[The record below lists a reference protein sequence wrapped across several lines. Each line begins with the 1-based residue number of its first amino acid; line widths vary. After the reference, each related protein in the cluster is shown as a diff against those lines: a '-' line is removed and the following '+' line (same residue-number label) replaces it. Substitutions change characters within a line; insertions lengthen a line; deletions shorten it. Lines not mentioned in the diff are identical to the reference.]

1 MSGIAGIGG
10 PGKRAQVERMLD
22 KMTYRG
28 PAGGEIVE
36 VAAGTLGVVWT
47 QTQAESAA
55 DLTREHLAQDYVDDS
70 HFAQAQACGGCLVL
84 KRDPLGVSPLYYG
97 HTADGTLC
105 FASEVKAILA
115 VTRDVH
121 ALPPG
126 HIHDGTGVRP
136 YSNLGGEPDSDRPA
150 EQIAR
155 GLRGCLEAVVEKLI
169 GPRREMGLWLSG
181 GLDSTALAAL
191 ARPRL
196 TTLHTFAAGFPDSPD
211 VVHARL
217 AAEFVGSE
225 HHELLV
231 DLDDMLAVLPETI
244 YHLESFD
251 ALLVRSAVN
260 HYPVA
265 RMTSEY
271 VPAVISGEGADEM
284 FSGQRYVE
292 LRDPGPRPELADIAD
307 RLSGTSL
314 QRVDRCSS
322 AYGMVAHVAFL
333 NSESVEYAMRI
344 PPELKYRDGVEK
356 WILREAMRGVL
367 PEPLRTRTKAR
378 FWEGAGVG
386 DLIAHH
392 ADRQITDREFTR
404 ERTLPN
410 GWTLNTREELMYYR
424 IFKDHF
430 GELQELSWMGRTE
443 DAPRVQLPLST
454 A

>member
-1 MSGIAGIGG
+1 MSGIAGIAG
-10 PGKRAQVERMLD
+10 PGKRAHVERMLD
-22 KMTYRG
+22 RMAYRG
-28 PAGGEIVE
+28 PAGRGVVE
-36 VAAGTLGVVWT
+36 VAGGALGVVWT

-55 DLTREHLAQDYVDDS
+55 DLTREHLAREYVDDS
-70 HFAQAQACGGCLVL
+70 HFAQAQARGGCFVL
-84 KRDPLGVSPLYYG
+84 KRDLLGVSPLYYG
-97 HTADGTLC
+97 RTPDGTLC

-115 VTRDVH
+115 VTCDVH

-136 YSNLGGEPDSDRPA
+136 YYNLAAEPDFDQPA

-155 GLRGCLEAVVEKLI
+155 DLRRCLEAVVDKLI
-169 GPRREMGLWLSG
+169 GSRREMGLWLSG

-196 TTLHTFAAGFPDSPD
+196 ATLHTFAAGFDDSPD

-231 DLDDMLAVLPETI
+231 DLDDMLAVLPEAI

-271 VPAVISGEGADEM
+271 VPAVLSGEGADEM
-284 FSGQRYVE
+284 FSGHRYVE
-292 LRDPGPRPELADIAD
+292 LHDPGPKPDLADIAD

-333 NSESVEYAMRI
+333 DPESVKYAMRI

-386 DLIAHH
+386 DLILEH
-392 ADRQITDREFTR
+392 ADRRITAREFTR
-404 ERTLPN
+404 ERTLTN

-430 GELQELSWMGRTE
+430 GELEDLFWMGRTE
-443 DAPRVQLPLST
+443 DAPRV
-454 A
+454 